1 MVTGVSAN
9 SRDGGREKE
18 RRRGMEKERHPRIFK
33 SHLAFPSLP
42 TVRSPTTSLRGRLV
56 VAF

>member
-18 RRRGMEKERHPRIFK
+18 RRRGMEKEREKGGPGRI
-33 SHLAFPSLP
+33 
-42 TVRSPTTSLRGRLV
+42 
-56 VAF
+56 